1 MVLDAVAP
9 DLVLSLPQMV
19 LDHRRLPLLVGPA
32 PAEQLLPIDRFNR
45 LYFHI
50 ITR

>member
-1 MVLDAVAP
+1 MVLDTVAP

-19 LDHRRLPLLVGPA
+19 LDHRLPLLVGPA